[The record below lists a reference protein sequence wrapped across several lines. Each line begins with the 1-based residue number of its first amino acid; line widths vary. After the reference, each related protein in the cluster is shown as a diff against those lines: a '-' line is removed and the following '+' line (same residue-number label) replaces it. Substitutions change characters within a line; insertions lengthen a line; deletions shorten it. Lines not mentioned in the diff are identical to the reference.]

1 MTRCQPLHAADAWH
15 RLSTSRPPKIRELT
29 SGGRADTKSPCP
41 PPPPPP
47 GPAPAALSRPPAL
60 SASIPAAPGRGG
72 VTAAAVAVCWGCR
85 GRQRP
90 GLGVPLPCPCRP
102 GGEGTGSPLWG
113 RISAVSD
120 PRSRRLAASRG
131 GRASSGGGGGGS
143 YRDRPRPGPAE
154 PRAREKTQEA
164 DAEEAPTVH
173 AVEMS
178 CIPLLMEPS
187 CSSSEVKRAA
197 KMRNYDAASR
207 NLVPLSDDNDSE
219 QSKSIQ
225 RKRVLPSWM
234 LEGDLLVQRVS
245 EPIMTAG
252 HRKKKGHRRGES
264 VMESLKSEVNVQQ
277 KKRLASGETVEHFE
291 GEEQDE
297 GKRSCFSIPV
307 PSSQNTSG
315 FPLENTTRDM
325 EGNGK
330 TGTKNPGSSLEK
342 NDRQPHSK
350 CSKRVGQ
357 TSSKD
362 NRIEKTEN
370 KEQSTGSTSQQAHW
384 GGTSQYCGA
393 QEGILEP
400 DANMDCE
407 TEISDSTRSADAS
420 ESSKKIQHKRTPCMY
435 GSACYRKNPIHF
447 QQFSHPND
455 DDYHDTEMIS
465 QDNNDNRPECP
476 YGTACYR
483 KNPQHKLE
491 YKHTAPPGTERGT
504 RQRTSRNG
512 KRAVEKDSANDGEA
526 NEYDLNDS
534 FIDDEEEECEATDED
549 SDWEP
554 SSEEK
559 DNEDVETLV
568 QEAGRFVK
576 TKK

>member
-1 MTRCQPLHAADAWH
+1 
-15 RLSTSRPPKIRELT
+15 
-29 SGGRADTKSPCP
+29 
-41 PPPPPP
+41 
-47 GPAPAALSRPPAL
+47 
-60 SASIPAAPGRGG
+60 
-72 VTAAAVAVCWGCR
+72 
-85 GRQRP
+85 
-90 GLGVPLPCPCRP
+90 
-102 GGEGTGSPLWG
+102 
-113 RISAVSD
+113 
-120 PRSRRLAASRG
+120 
-131 GRASSGGGGGGS
+131 
-143 YRDRPRPGPAE
+143 
-154 PRAREKTQEA
+154 QEA

-173 AVEMS
+173 AVEMF
-178 CIPLLMEPS
+178 CVPLLMEPAP
-187 CSSSEVKRAA
+187 SSSELQGAA
-197 KMRNYDAASR
+197 KMRNNDAASR
-207 NLVPLSDDNDSE
+207 HLVPLSDDNE
-219 QSKSIQ
+219 NKQTKSLQ

-234 LEGDLLVQRVS
+234 LEGDLLMQRVS
-245 EPIMTAG
+245 EPVVTTG

-264 VMESLKSEVNVQQ
+264 DMESLKSGVNVQQ
-277 KKRLASGETVEHFE
+277 KKRLASGQTIEDFG
-291 GEEQDE
+291 GEEQDQ
-297 GKRSCFSIPV
+297 GKRSYLSLPT

-315 FPLENTTRDM
+315 FPLESTTRDM

-330 TGTKNPGSSLEK
+330 TGTKIPGSSLEK
-342 NDRQPHSK
+342 NDRQLHSK

-362 NRIEKTEN
+362 SRIGETEN

-384 GGTSQYCGA
+384 GRTSQYCGA

-400 DANMDCE
+400 DGNMDCG

-420 ESSKKIQHKRTPCMY
+420 ESSRKIQHKRTPCMY
-435 GSACYRKNPIHF
+435 GSACYRKNPVHF
-447 QQFSHPND
+447 QQFSHPSD
-455 DDYHDTEMIS
+455 DDYHNMEMIS

-491 YKHTAPPGTERGT
+491 YKHPAPP
-504 RQRTSRNG
+504 G

-534 FIDDEEEECEATDED
+534 FIDDEEEECEPTDED

-559 DNEDVETLV
+559 DSEDVETLV